1 MPARL
6 LRVIAVS
13 VALAIVVGTGVA
25 WGKIRSFE
33 SGINH
38 ISPVALGDGGDDGA
52 IDILLV
58 GMDSRTDAHGNPLS
72 AEELATLRAGDDV
85 ATNTDT
91 IILVRIPNNGKS
103 ATAISIPR
111 DSYVEAPGVGKTK
124 INGVYGSVHLEK
136 LKELVEEDG
145 MDPAEAEPEA
155 TEAGREALIK
165 TVANLTG
172 VTVDHYAE
180 IGLLGFALITDA
192 LGGVDVCLK
201 DAVYEP
207 LSGADFPAGWQKLD
221 GPQALSFVRQRHD
234 LPRGDLDRVTRQQAV
249 MAALAHQVISGK
261 TLSSP
266 ATLNRLQDAVQ
277 RSVVLSDGWD
287 IMDFAEQLQKL
298 AAGNVAFA
306 TIPVLQENGWS
317 DDGMQSVVRV
327 DPTQVQ
333 DWVAGLLH
341 DQDEGKTE
349 ELAYSPSKTT
359 VDVVNDTDINGLA
372 AAVSEVLTGKGFTP
386 GSTGNHEGGPVT
398 GSQVQAAKA
407 DDLGAQ
413 AVSKELGGLPVVE
426 DASVAPGSVR
436 VVLANDYTGP
446 GSGLDG
452 SDPTLTPPT
461 PRPSDPPTRRPRRRR
476 SSPRAPTTRSASTR
490 RDHSQFRDTRPAHGL
505 RSGRSADHLLR
516 RRHRRTH
523 RAVHRHARQLG
534 RQDRQPVTRRTGR
547 RSGQPCRGAAARALA
562 DRRGAVRDLVDRR
575 GSRVGRRD
583 DRHRAVHRRSAAGG
597 RRRRRCRRDRGAVAG
612 PVRQAGARPSHRRD
626 GLRHRGAGARR
637 PDLAR
642 TPSGRRAGRPVR
654 RRRTDRRP
662 SISRRTGFHRDRP
675 GAVDGRAGTPPTS

>member
-6 LRVIAVS
+6 SRVIAVA

-38 ISPVALGDGGDDGA
+38 VSPISLGEGGEDGA

-58 GMDSRTDAHGNPLS
+58 GLDSRTDAHGNPLS
-72 AEELATLRAGDDV
+72 EEELATLRAGDDES
-85 ATNTDT
+85 TNTDT

-111 DSYVEAPGVGKTK
+111 DSYVATPGGIKMK
-124 INGVYGSVHLEK
+124 INGVYGSAYFEK
-136 LKELVEEDG
+136 KTELVEQKG
-145 MDPAEAEPEA
+145 MDPAQAEPEA

-192 LGGVDVCLK
+192 LGGVNVCLK

-249 MAALAHQVISGK
+249 MASLAHEVISSK

-266 ATLNRLQDAVQ
+266 ATLNRLEDAVQ

-287 IMDFAEQLQKL
+287 IMEFAEQLQKL
-298 AAGNVAFA
+298 AAGSVAFA
-306 TIPVLQENGWS
+306 TIPILEEAGWS
-317 DDGMQSVVRV
+317 DDGMQSVVRI
-327 DPTQVQ
+327 DPAHVKE
-333 DWVAGLLH
+333 WVAGLLQE
-341 DQDEGKTE
+341 QDEGKTE
-349 ELAYSPSKTT
+349 ELAYAPSKTT
-359 VDVVNDTDINGLA
+359 VDVVNDSDVNGLA
-372 AAVSEVLTGKGFTP
+372 AAVSAVLTNKGFAA
-386 GSTGNHEGGPVT
+386 GNTGNNEGGHVT

-413 AVSKELGGLPVVE
+413 AVSKELGGLPIVE
-426 DASVAPGSVR
+426 NAAVSPGSAR
-436 VVLANDYTGP
+436 VVLAADYTGP

-452 SDPTLTPPT
+452 SDPTLATV
-461 PRPSDPPTRRPRRRR
+461 DP
-476 SSPRAPTTRSASTR
+476 
-490 RDHSQFRDTRPAHGL
+490 
-505 RSGRSADHLLR
+505 
-516 RRHRRTH
+516 
-523 RAVHRHARQLG
+523 
-534 RQDRQPVTRRTGR
+534 
-547 RSGQPCRGAAARALA
+547 AAAGTTDSEPEPSPILT
-562 DRRGAVRDLVDRR
+562 
-575 GSRVGRRD
+575 
-583 DRHRAVHRRSAAGG
+583 AGNNDPE
-597 RRRRRCRRDRGAVAG
+597 CVN
-612 PVRQAGARPSHRRD
+612 
-626 GLRHRGAGARR
+626 
-637 PDLAR
+637 
-642 TPSGRRAGRPVR
+642 
-654 RRRTDRRP
+654 
-662 SISRRTGFHRDRP
+662 
-675 GAVDGRAGTPPTS
+675 